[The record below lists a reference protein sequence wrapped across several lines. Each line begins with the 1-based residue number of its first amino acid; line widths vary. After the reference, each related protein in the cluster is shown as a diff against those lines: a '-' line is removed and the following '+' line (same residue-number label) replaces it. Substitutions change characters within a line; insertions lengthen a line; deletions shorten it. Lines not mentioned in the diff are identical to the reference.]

1 MKNLA
6 SIRRAVAAAAASAT
20 LAAGLGAGL
29 GPSSAAAATRTGYV
43 PGEIVVGYRTPS
55 PGLQAD
61 VATRSGAGST
71 AAAPTPVV
79 VHLKRGDTES
89 AALARL
95 RRMPDVAYAE
105 PNYIAHQSGAYIP
118 DDHGRGAARGDW
130 MLLQWNFLSG
140 VGVDAPLAWANLIRD
155 GAPGGR
161 GVTVAILDT
170 GVAFKNWTDPST
182 HEHFAQ
188 SPDFAGTRFV
198 DPCDLVAGSIVG
210 RRRGQIVAS
219 SRCTNPRPLD
229 REGHGTFVA
238 GIVAEATNNLVG
250 VTGLAYGAAIMPVR
264 VLDAQGNGDSATIAE
279 GIRYAVTHGAQIIN
293 LSLEF
298 DPTGPESVSAA
309 DIPDVIG
316 AIAFAHAHG
325 VMVIAASGND
335 SLTTG
340 IAYPA
345 ADQPDVVSVG
355 ATTRDGCL
363 ADYSDSGPG
372 LDLVAPGGG
381 EDAAGVTGVDCR
393 PGQDLTRGDIY
404 QMTFPAPGA
413 PTRFGLPDGWFGTSM
428 ASPHVA
434 ATAALII
441 ASGVLG
447 AHPSPDA
454 VLARLEQTAQQIG
467 SGPWPNAVYGYG
479 LLDAGAATSGA
490 SQTARAPHSVRG
502 ALTAGHGARFGR

>member
-6 SIRRAVAAAAASAT
+6 SIRRAVARASASALL
-20 LAAGLGAGL
+20 LALSGAGLGAG
-29 GPSSAAAATRTGYV
+29 PAAAATGAGYV
-43 PGEIVVGYRTPS
+43 PGEIIVGYRAPMAR
-55 PGLQAD
+55 PAD
-61 VATRSGAGST
+61 LGSRSRSTSGA
-71 AAAPTPVV
+71 AAASTVV
-79 VHLKRGDTES
+79 IHLRRGESES

-95 RRMPDVAYAE
+95 RRMPDVAYAD
-105 PNYIAHQSGAYIP
+105 PDYLAHQTGSYLP
-118 DDHGRGAARGDW
+118 DDRGRGRSKGDW
-130 MLLQWNFLSG
+130 TLLQWNFLPG
-140 VGVDAPLAWANLIRD
+140 AGVDAPLAWANLIRD

-170 GVAFKNWTDPST
+170 GVAFKNWTDPSS
-182 HEHFAQ
+182 HERFAE

-198 DPCDLVAGSIVG
+198 DPCDLVSGSIVG
-210 RRRGQIVAS
+210 RRAGQIVAG
-219 SRCTNPRPLD
+219 SRCTNPNALD

-250 VTGLAYGAAIMPVR
+250 LTGLAYGATIMPVR

-279 GIRYAVTHGAQIIN
+279 GIRYAVTHGAEIIN

-325 VMVIAASGND
+325 VIVVAASGND
-335 SLTTG
+335 ALSNQ

-363 ADYSDSGPG
+363 ADYSNSGPG

-381 EDAAGVTGVDCR
+381 DDAAGVTGQDCR
-393 PGQDLTRGDIY
+393 PGQALTRGDIY
-404 QMTFPAPGA
+404 QMTFPNPNA
-413 PTRFGLPDGWFGTSM
+413 PTRFGLPGGWFGTSM

-434 ATAALII
+434 AAAALVI

-447 AHPSPDA
+447 ARPSPDA
-454 VLARLEQTAQQIG
+454 VLARLEQTTQKIG
-467 SGPWPNAVYGYG
+467 TGAWPNEVYGYG
-479 LLDAGAATSGA
+479 LLDAGAATSGV
-490 SQTARAPHSVRG
+490 SRTARAHHSHRG
-502 ALTAGHGARFGR
+502 PSTAGRGARFRG